1 MKAIISPTCMV
12 PLSMALPPNQTIS
25 RLVPFMMR
33 VIKGIMATM
42 ARLVNNWVPISSR
55 LALSKR
61 SSSNFSRLN
70 ARTGNTPLR
79 ISRLTRFSRSTSVCM
94 ILNLGMATFI
104 RKRMSSSSK
113 ATSSTTIQER
123 PERLPMTCSTPPMP
137 RMGA

>member
-12 PLSMALPPNQTIS
+12 PLSMALPPNQTMS
-25 RLVPFMMR
+25 RLVPFMIR

-42 ARLVNNWVPISSR
+42 ARLVNSWVPIRSL

-61 SSSNFSRLN
+61 CSSNCSRLK
-70 ARTGNTPLR
+70 ARTGMMPVR

-94 ILNLGMATFI
+94 ILNLGMATLI

-123 PERLPMTCSTPPMP
+123 PERLPTTWSTPPMP

>member
-1 MKAIISPTCMV
+1 MNAIISPTCMV

-42 ARLVNNWVPISSR
+42 ARLVNSWVLIRSL

-61 SSSNFSRLN
+61 SSSNFSRLK
-70 ARTGNTPLR
+70 ARTGMMPVR
-79 ISRLTRFSRSTSVCM
+79 ISRLTRFNRSTSFCM
-94 ILNLGMATFI
+94 ILNLGMATLI
-104 RKRMSSSSK
+104 RKRMSNSRT
-113 ATSSTTIQER
+113 ATSSTMIQER
-123 PERLPMTCSTPPMP
+123 PVLLFSTCSTPPMP

>member
-1 MKAIISPTCMV
+1 
-12 PLSMALPPNQTIS
+12 MALPPNQTMS

-42 ARLVNNWVPISSR
+42 ARLVNNWVPISWR

-70 ARTGNTPLR
+70 ARTGITPVR
-79 ISRLTRFSRSTSVCM
+79 ISRLTRFSLSTKVCM
-94 ILNLGMATFI
+94 ILNFGMAKFI
-104 RKRMSSSSK
+104 KKAMRVSSST
-113 ATSSTTIQER
+113 TSSTMIHAR
-123 PERLPMTCSTPPMP
+123 PVLPCTTWKMPPMP

>member
-1 MKAIISPTCMV
+1 M
-12 PLSMALPPNQTIS
+12 S
-25 RLVPFMMR
+25 RLVPFMIR

-42 ARLVNNWVPISSR
+42 ARLVNSWVPIRSL

-61 SSSNFSRLN
+61 CSSNCSRLK
-70 ARTGNTPLR
+70 ARTGMMPVR

-94 ILNLGMATFI
+94 ILNLGMAMFI

-123 PERLPMTCSTPPMP
+123 PEELPMTCSTPPMP

>member
-1 MKAIISPTCMV
+1 
-12 PLSMALPPNQTIS
+12 MALPPNQTIS

-42 ARLVNNWVPISSR
+42 ARLVNSWVLIRSL

-61 SSSNFSRLN
+61 SSSNFSRLK
-70 ARTGNTPLR
+70 ARTGMMPVR

-104 RKRMSSSSK
+104 RTRMSSSSK

-123 PERLPMTCSTPPMP
+123 PEELPMTCSTPPMP

>member
-1 MKAIISPTCMV
+1 M
-12 PLSMALPPNQTIS
+12 S
-25 RLVPFMMR
+25 RLVPFMIR

-42 ARLVNNWVPISSR
+42 ARLVNSWVPIRSL

-61 SSSNFSRLN
+61 CSSNCSRLK
-70 ARTGNTPLR
+70 ARTGIMPVR

-94 ILNLGMATFI
+94 ILNLGMATLI

-113 ATSSTTIQER
+113 ATSSTTIQDS
-123 PERLPMTCSTPPMP
+123 PEELPMTCSTPPMP